1 MRDAL
6 TDAPLRTVDDAY
18 RELRHRII
26 EGSYAPGER
35 LIEERIAHDLGIS
48 RTPVRQALA
57 RVEAEGLVRS
67 LPNRGAVVR
76 SFTRDELIQTFELRA
91 LLEGHAAER
100 AAQQRSPDHIADLQQ
115 IQADLDHVARQEF
128 ADHAEQARLLVEHN
142 QRFHRVVLI
151 ASGNARLRELLP
163 LVTSV
168 PLQFQ
173 SFYWYSPGERERSS
187 YYHHG
192 LIAAIT
198 QRDGRQARVLMQ
210 AHIFDGRDFLL
221 RSLAEHH
228 ALEGDQ

>member
-6 TDAPLRTVDDAY
+6 AEAPLRTVDDAY
-18 RELRHRII
+18 HELRRRII
-26 EGSYAPGER
+26 DGSYAPGER
-35 LIEERIAHDLGIS
+35 LIEERIAGDLGIS
-48 RTPVRQALA
+48 RTPVRHALA
-57 RVEAEGLVRS
+57 RVAAEGLVRS

-76 SFTRDELIQTFELRA
+76 SFTTDDLIQTFELRA

-100 AAQQRSPDHIADLQQ
+100 AAGQRSADQIADLQQ
-115 IQADLDHVARQEF
+115 IQADLDAVAAQEF

-142 QRFHRVVLI
+142 QRFHRAVLST
-151 ASGNARLRELLP
+151 SGNARLGELLP

-173 SFYWYSPGERERSS
+173 SFFWYSPAERQRSS
-187 YYHHG
+187 YYHHAI
-192 LIAAIT
+192 IAAIGR
-198 QRDGRQARVLMQ
+198 RDGGQARVLMQ

-228 ALEGDQ
+228 ALGV